1 MGSLS
6 GTRIQ
11 ALLAFGVTLV
21 IVLLVAGWTWTT
33 HGSLHGSVT
42 LAGVCRDMA
51 ADGVSPVTRCDEAPV
66 SGANVIVSA
75 ADGMT
80 INMRTDS
87 HGDFRMIVPIGSYE
101 VGAWVLQWRGVGPS
115 KVRGRL
121 VTGGSVFRVVSVVA
135 RTDLRV
141 DLSLAWYTTS

>member
-1 MGSLS
+1 M
-6 GTRIQ
+6 Q

-51 ADGVSPVTRCDEAPV
+51 AGGVPSVTRCDEAPV
-66 SGANVIVSA
+66 SGAHVIVSA
-75 ADGMT
+75 AD
-80 INMRTDS
+80 
-87 HGDFRMIVPIGSYE
+87 VPIGSYE

-121 VTGGSVFRVVSVVA
+121 VTGGSAFRVVSVVA
-135 RTDLRV
+135 RTDLRM

>member
-1 MGSLS
+1 M
-6 GTRIQ
+6 Q

-51 ADGVSPVTRCDEAPV
+51 ADGVSPVTTCDEAPV

-80 INMRTDS
+80 IKMRTDS
-87 HGDFRMIVPIGSYE
+87 HGDFRMIVPIGSYV
-101 VGAWVLQWRGVGPS
+101 VGAWVLQWRGVGPNE
-115 KVRGRL
+115 VRGRL
-121 VTGGSVFRVVSVVA
+121 ITGGSVLRAVSVVA
-135 RTDLRV
+135 RTDLRM

>member
-1 MGSLS
+1 M
-6 GTRIQ
+6 Q
-11 ALLAFGVTLV
+11 ALFALGVTLL

-33 HGSLHGSVT
+33 HGSLRGSVT
-42 LAGVCRDMA
+42 LAGVCHEMA
-51 ADGVSPVTRCDEAPV
+51 AGGVPPVTRCDEVPV

-135 RTDLRV
+135 RTDLRM

>member
-1 MGSLS
+1 M
-6 GTRIQ
+6 Q

-33 HGSLHGSVT
+33 HGSLRGSVT

-51 ADGVSPVTRCDEAPV
+51 AGGVPPVTRCDEAPV

-115 KVRGRL
+115 KVHGRL

-135 RTDLRV
+135 RTDLRM

>member
-51 ADGVSPVTRCDEAPV
+51 ADGVSPATRGDEAPV

-75 ADGMT
+75 GDGIT
-80 INMRTDS
+80 INIRTQS
-87 HGDFRMIVPIGSYE
+87 PGGFWVIVPIGS
-101 VGAWVLQWRGVGPS
+101 
-115 KVRGRL
+115 
-121 VTGGSVFRVVSVVA
+121 
-135 RTDLRV
+135 
-141 DLSLAWYTTS
+141 

>member
-1 MGSLS
+1 MNSVSGS
-6 GTRIQ
+6 RMQ

-42 LAGVCRDMA
+42 LAGVCRDVA

-75 ADGMT
+75 GAALAARRQGQEVVRHPAASGQMPPDVAVGEYGCAVD
-80 INMRTDS
+80 RDLGVAGEAS
-87 HGDFRMIVPIGSYE
+87 HH
-101 VGAWVLQWRGVGPS
+101 L
-115 KVRGRL
+115 RGR
-121 VTGGSVFRVVSVVA
+121 
-135 RTDLRV
+135 
-141 DLSLAWYTTS
+141 